1 MLGGIVGGILR
12 VMGGTRICFVSASGQ
27 NVFFAEILEA
37 FATALRAEGFAVEE
51 SVDCFPAPAA
61 DLVYL
66 YIPHEFHPLVEEL
79 SHPTT
84 AQLRRTIAVCTEQP
98 GTQWFDLACGIA
110 ARAGAV
116 VDINVLGVKE
126 LRRRGVAA
134 EHAPLGHIPTWDCW
148 GGKGGSER
156 MVDLT
161 FLGGHTERRAQV
173 LAACAEIPVLERSS
187 IHLTESSKPHV
198 AVSQNFLAG
207 ERKWKLLA
215 DSKILLNV
223 HRTALPYM
231 EWHRVIGAILNGSVV
246 LTEHALGTE
255 PLVPG
260 EHYVSANYEMLP
272 QVLEGLL
279 AEPERMEAIRQ
290 AAYQLVREQSPL
302 VRTFE
307 GLEKAIERAAAG
319 PLPPRSEEAADPLPL
334 PLAPHRP
341 KPPWTE
347 HAEHFGEMQPI
358 RTALKHL
365 IVRTRV
371 LERKIDQ
378 VSQSGES
385 GEDELEQLGSHY
397 EAPEVSVLVTLHN
410 YADYVGQALRSVAL
424 SEFVGPVEVVVV
436 DDASTDHSVEAVRK
450 SFEEF
455 PWLSLKLVKLHR
467 NRGLPTARNIA
478 AEHAGSDLLFV
489 LDADNALLPRG
500 LARLVRALDR
510 DPDAAF
516 AYGVIQ
522 AFDAHRPTG
531 LMNWL
536 GWDPARLREGNYI
549 DAMAMIRRSALE
561 QVGGYATSAAL
572 YGWEDFDLWAAMADR
587 GMHGVHVKDF
597 VARYRKSPHSMI
609 DLANVDTLAS
619 WGMIARRYPNLLADG
634 SAPG

>member
-1 MLGGIVGGILR
+1 
-12 VMGGTRICFVSASGQ
+12 MGGTRICFVSASGQ

-37 FATALRAEGFAVEE
+37 FAAALRTEGFAVEE
-51 SVDCFPAPAA
+51 SVDCFPAPAD
-61 DLVYL
+61 DLVCL

-79 SHPTT
+79 SHPTS

-126 LRRRGVAA
+126 LRRRGVPA
-134 EHAPLGHIPTWDCW
+134 EHAPLGHVPAWDRW
-148 GGKGGSER
+148 GGADGAER
-156 MVDLT
+156 SIDLA
-161 FLGGHTERRAQV
+161 FLGGHTERRGQV
-173 LAACAEIPVLERSS
+173 LARCAEIPRLGRSS
-187 IHLTESSKPHV
+187 IYLTESLKPHLGMG
-198 AVSQNFLAG
+198 QDFLAR
-207 ERKWKLLA
+207 ERKWALLA

-255 PLVPG
+255 PLVAG

-279 AEPERMEAIRQ
+279 AEPERMESIRQ
-290 AAYQLVREQSPL
+290 AAYRLVCEESPL
-302 VRTFE
+302 GRTFE
-307 GLEKAIERAAAG
+307 GLGKAIERAAAG
-319 PLPPRSEEAADPLPL
+319 PLPPPSGGAAEPLPL
-334 PLAPHRP
+334 PLAPHQP

-347 HAEHFGEMQPI
+347 HAEHLGEMQPV
-358 RTALKHL
+358 RMALKHL
-365 IVRTRV
+365 IVKTRA
-371 LERKIDQ
+371 LEHKIDR
-378 VSQSGES
+378 VGRSTDPGEH
-385 GEDELEQLGSHY
+385 ELEQLGSRH
-397 EAPEVSVLVTLHN
+397 EAPEVSVLLTLHN

-424 SEFVGPVEVVVV
+424 SEFDGSVEVVVV
-436 DDASTDHSVEAVRK
+436 DDASTDHSLEAVRT
-450 SFEEF
+450 SFEEH

-467 NRGLPTARNIA
+467 NRGLPAARNLA
-478 AEHAGSDLLFV
+478 AEHAASDRLFI
-489 LDADNALLPRG
+489 LDADNSLLPHG
-500 LARLVRALDR
+500 LARLVHALDG

-522 AFDAHRPTG
+522 AFDGRRPTG

-561 QVGGYATSAAL
+561 EVGGYATSAAL
-572 YGWEDFDLWAAMADR
+572 YGWEDFDLWAAMAER
-587 GMHGVHVKDF
+587 EMHGVHVKDF
-597 VARYRKSPHSMI
+597 VARYRNSPHSMI
-609 DLANVDTLAS
+609 DLANVDSLAS
-619 WGMIARRYPNLLADG
+619 WGMIARRYPKLLDVG
-634 SAPG
+634 DAPG